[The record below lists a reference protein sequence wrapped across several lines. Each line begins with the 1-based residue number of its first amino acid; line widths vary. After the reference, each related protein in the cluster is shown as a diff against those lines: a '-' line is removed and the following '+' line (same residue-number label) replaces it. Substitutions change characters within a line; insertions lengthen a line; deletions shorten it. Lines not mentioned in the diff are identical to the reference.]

1 VFAILKIVL
10 MAAVA
15 AFCVRWLR
23 RQLAQRAQG
32 PAPKPTS
39 WSSPRQTDEDK
50 RSRLKVLRF
59 SADPLEVLGLKPGA
73 STLDIE
79 SAYERARA
87 ENDPTKL
94 AQMGDEIRTVAAR
107 RHAEIERAYRQLV
120 GEE

>member
-1 VFAILKIVL
+1 
-10 MAAVA
+10 MAAVG
-15 AFCVRWLR
+15 AFFVRWLR

-32 PAPKPTS
+32 PAPKSTS
-39 WSSPRQTDEDK
+39 WGSPRQTDEDN

-94 AQMGDEIRTVAAR
+94 AHMGDEIRTVAAR

>member
-1 VFAILKIVL
+1 MFAILRIVL

-15 AFCVRWLR
+15 AFFVRWLR

-32 PAPKPTS
+32 PVPKPTS
-39 WSSPRQTDEDK
+39 WGSPRQTDEHT

-59 SADPLEVLGLKPGA
+59 SADPLEVLGLEPGA

-87 ENDPTKL
+87 ENDPAKL
-94 AQMGDEIRTVAAR
+94 AEMGDEIRTVAAR
-107 RHAEIERAYRQLV
+107 RYAEIERAYRQLV